1 MRPFA
6 NALISVAFALCVVGC
21 DKSGTDNA
29 KQPIKINLDQANCR
43 SDDPICVNERF
54 VRRLEEDEKEFGRF
68 APNLVFG
75 NWRVVAAI
83 ERRNPRALKDQS
95 PFVQLYELRPIW
107 AGSTV
112 SITPNMITMKPA
124 QGAPVT
130 VAERSS
136 PGALYPKC
144 TSPEFVTDI
153 RRSASPLE
161 EYINPWQNFGL
172 QYERMARLMFVQCH
186 GSLEYPDDGSGDVAE
201 ITVEEAEGLGSLY
214 IQSPELLI
222 AEWGSL
228 QILLSRIDDRSTAA
242 SPINR

>member
-1 MRPFA
+1 MRQFA
-6 NALISVAFALCVVGC
+6 RTLVPLAFALCVVGC
-21 DKSGTDNA
+21 GKPDTADE
-29 KQPIKINLDQANCR
+29 QPIKISLDQTSCR
-43 SDDPICVNERF
+43 ADDPICVNERF
-54 VRRLEEDEKEFGRF
+54 MRRLDEDEKMFGRF
-68 APNLVFG
+68 DPKLVFG
-75 NWRVVAAI
+75 QWRVVAAL
-83 ERRNPRALKDQS
+83 ERRNPPALKDQS

-107 AGSTV
+107 TGSTV
-112 SITPNMITMKPA
+112 SITPDMITMKPA
-124 QGAPVT
+124 RGAPVT
-130 VAERSS
+130 ISERSR

-228 QILLSRIDDRSTAA
+228 QILMTRTNDRSTAA
-242 SPINR
+242 STTSG